1 MEAFKKFA
9 TQRIVTGLLLTVAVL
24 WLTGTLLGL
33 LSKSEPPVTALP
45 LEQFG
50 AVQIPSPKKSEVAN
64 TPAVGENPKTDSTG
78 LASGS
83 SSAKEF
89 KSRPYTQMP
98 ADSGKPVQA
107 AAPLAGGMSTL
118 NESGTDAGKPVQAA
132 SPAPAK
138 TAVHSPAVT
147 PPPRALDSS
156 KAIVKKTQ
164 GVAFVTATIKPLSY
178 ELNDR
183 FWGWRPN
190 DILNFT
196 DNVNN
201 YQLGVLEVTR
211 RTTVVLTERL
221 SRTGSVESLNKN
233 LERAMDWLMT
243 KPERYWFPSPES
255 RYEDAL
261 AELAAYKNN
270 LEKGDAVFYSRADTL
285 LPLLAVYDNLLGSCD
300 ENLIKTKESNGE
312 PVSWFR
318 VDDYFYY
325 AKGVAGALETILEAV
340 LEDFQPTLENRHA
353 TEILHHAIESCKRA
367 SEIDPWLFVT
377 DSDYSGILANHRA
390 NLAAPISHARFY
402 IEVLIAVLST

>member
-9 TQRIVTGLLLTVAVL
+9 TQRIVTGLLIAVAVL
-24 WLTGTLLGL
+24 WLTGTVLGL
-33 LSKSEPPVTALP
+33 LSKSEPPVTVPP
-45 LEQFG
+45 LEQST
-50 AVQIPSPKKSEVAN
+50 AVQIPSPKKPEASHTQAAE
-64 TPAVGENPKTDSTG
+64 EIPKTDSTEHITPRP
-78 LASGS
+78 SP
-83 SSAKEF
+83 AKES
-89 KSRPYTQMP
+89 KSQPNTQLHTD
-98 ADSGKPVQA
+98 AGKPAQA
-107 AAPLAGGMSTL
+107 ASPIDGRMSTL
-118 NESGTDAGKPVQAA
+118 NESGTDAGKPVQTV
-132 SPAPAK
+132 SSAPAK
-138 TAVHSPAVT
+138 PAVHSPAAT
-147 PPPRALDSS
+147 PHALDSS
-156 KAIVKKTQ
+156 KSMVKKTP

-201 YQLGVLEVTR
+201 FQLGVLEVTR
-211 RTTVVLTERL
+211 RTTVILTERL

-255 RYEDAL
+255 RYQDAL
-261 AELAAYKNN
+261 AELAAYKYN
-270 LEKGDAVFYSRADTL
+270 LEKGDAVFYTRADNL
-285 LPLLAVYDNLLGSCD
+285 LPLLTAYDNLLGSCD

-325 AKGVAGALETILEAV
+325 AKGVASALETILEAV
-340 LEDFQPTLENRHA
+340 LEDFQPTLETRHG
-353 TEILHHAIESCKRA
+353 TEILHHAIASCHRA
-367 SEIDPWLFVT
+367 SEIDPWFFVT

-390 NLAAPISHARFY
+390 NMAAPISHARFY
-402 IEVLIAVLST
+402 IQVLIAVLST

>member
-1 MEAFKKFA
+1 MEPFKKFA
-9 TQRIVTGLLLTVAVL
+9 TQRIVTGLLIAVAVL
-24 WLTGTLLGL
+24 WLTGTVLGL
-33 LSKSEPPVTALP
+33 LGKSDRQVTVTPSVAQLP
-45 LEQFG
+45 SVQTLETIHGQTAG
-50 AVQIPSPKKSEVAN
+50 DI
-64 TPAVGENPKTDSTG
+64 PKTDAAEHVTPNP
-78 LASGS
+78 LL
-83 SSAKEF
+83 AKEL
-89 KSRPYTQMP
+89 KSQPDNQQH
-98 ADSGKPVQA
+98 ADSGKPAQA
-107 AAPLAGGMSTL
+107 
-118 NESGTDAGKPVQAA
+118 PVSA
-132 SPAPAK
+132 SAPAK
-138 TAVHSPAVT
+138 PAAHAPAGEKPAATAPAMM
-147 PPPRALDSS
+147 PQAPDSS
-156 KAIVKKTQ
+156 KSAAKRIP
-164 GVAFVTATIKPLSY
+164 GVAIVTATIKPLSY

-201 YQLGVLEVTR
+201 FQLGVLEVTR
-211 RTTVVLTERL
+211 RTTVILTERL

-261 AELAAYKNN
+261 AEIAAYKNN
-270 LEKGDAVFYSRADTL
+270 LENGAAVFYSRADTL
-285 LPLLAVYDNLLGSCD
+285 LPLLATYDNLLGSCD
-300 ENLIKTKESNGE
+300 ENLIKTKESNGDA
-312 PVSWFR
+312 VSWSR

-325 AKGVAGALETILEAV
+325 AKGVASALETILESV
-340 LEDFQPTLENRHA
+340 LEDFQPTLENRHGV
-353 TEILHHAIESCKRA
+353 EILHHAIASCKRA

>member
-9 TQRIVTGLLLTVAVL
+9 TQRIVTGLLIAVAVL
-24 WLTGTLLGL
+24 WLTGTVLGL
-33 LSKSEPPVTALP
+33 LYKSEPPVHP
-45 LEQFG
+45 LDH
-50 AVQIPSPKKSEVAN
+50 S
-64 TPAVGENPKTDSTG
+64 
-78 LASGS
+78 
-83 SSAKEF
+83 
-89 KSRPYTQMP
+89 
-98 ADSGKPVQA
+98 A
-107 AAPLAGGMSTL
+107 AAPLPSPQKHETFNPQAAGEIPKTGATEPAPSPLHAIESKSLPDSRMHDNSGNPAQPAAPLSSGKSTL
-118 NESGTDAGKPVQAA
+118 NESGTDAGKPAQAA

-138 TAVHSPAVT
+138 SAAHSPAAIPHV
-147 PPPRALDSS
+147 PDSS
-156 KAIVKKTQ
+156 KTAVKKTQ
-164 GVAFVTATIKPLSY
+164 GIAFVTATIKPLSY

-190 DILNFT
+190 DILDFT

-201 YQLGVLEVTR
+201 FQLGVLEVTR
-211 RTTVVLTERL
+211 RTTVILTERL

-261 AELAAYKNN
+261 AEIAAYKTN
-270 LEKGDAVFYSRADTL
+270 LENGAAVFYSRADTL

-300 ENLIKTKESNGE
+300 ENLIKSKESNGD
-312 PVSWFR
+312 PVSWSR

-325 AKGVAGALETILEAV
+325 AKGVASALETILEAV
-340 LEDFQPTLENRHA
+340 MEDFQPTLETRHG
-353 TEILHHAIESCKRA
+353 TEILHHAISSCKRA
-367 SEIDPWLFVT
+367 TEIEPWFFVT

-390 NLAAPISHARFY
+390 NMAAPISHARFY

>member
-9 TQRIVTGLLLTVAVL
+9 TQRIVAGLLLSVAVL
-24 WLTGTLLGL
+24 WLTGTVLGL
-33 LSKSEPPVTALP
+33 FGKSKPPVVTVHP
-45 LEQFG
+45 PEQSS
-50 AVQIPSPKKSEVAN
+50 AVQIPSPKKPETSHTQEA
-64 TPAVGENPKTDSTG
+64 GELPKTDSTG
-78 LASGS
+78 LAPSPS
-83 SSAKEF
+83 LAKEV
-89 KSRPYTQMP
+89 SQSDTQLNT
-98 ADSGKPVQA
+98 DSDTTVQA
-107 AAPLAGGMSTL
+107 AAPDSEKSAVPSLAAIPHT
-118 NESGTDAGKPVQAA
+118 
-132 SPAPAK
+132 
-138 TAVHSPAVT
+138 
-147 PPPRALDSS
+147 LDSS
-156 KAIVKKTQ
+156 NVLPKKTP

-201 YQLGVLEVTR
+201 FQLGVLEVTR
-211 RTTVVLTERL
+211 RTTVILTERL

-243 KPERYWFPSPES
+243 KPERYWFPSPEA
-255 RYEDAL
+255 RYQDAL
-261 AELAAYKNN
+261 TELAIYKNN
-270 LEKGDAVFYSRADTL
+270 LEKGDAVFYTRSDNL
-285 LPLLAVYDNLLGSCD
+285 LPLLAVFDNLLGSCD

-325 AKGVAGALETILEAV
+325 SKGVASALETILESV
-340 LEDFQPTLENRHA
+340 LEDFQTTLETRRG
-353 TEILHHAIESCKRA
+353 TEILRNAIASCKKA

-377 DSDYSGILANHRA
+377 DSDFSGILANHRA
-390 NLAAPISHARFY
+390 NMAAPISHARFY

>member
-24 WLTGTLLGL
+24 WITGTVLGL
-33 LSKSEPPVTALP
+33 LGKSDPPVTVLP
-45 LEQFG
+45 LEQSA
-50 AVQIPSPKKSEVAN
+50 AVQIPSPQKSETSHTQA
-64 TPAVGENPKTDSTG
+64 AGENPKTNSTG
-78 LASGS
+78 LPPSPS
-83 SSAKEF
+83 LAKES
-89 KSRPYTQMP
+89 KSQPDTQP
-98 ADSGKPVQA
+98 HTDAGNPVQGV
-107 AAPLAGGMSTL
+107 APLAGGMSTL
-118 NESGTDAGKPVQAA
+118 NESGTNAGKPVQAA
-132 SPAPAK
+132 APAPAK
-138 TAVHSPAVT
+138 PASHSPAAV
-147 PPPRALDSS
+147 PHALDTS
-156 KAIVKKTQ
+156 KPAVKKTP

-201 YQLGVLEVTR
+201 FQLGVLEVTR
-211 RTTVVLTERL
+211 RTTVILTERL

-270 LEKGDAVFYSRADTL
+270 LENGAAVFYTRADTL

-325 AKGVAGALETILEAV
+325 AKGVASALETILEAV

-353 TEILHHAIESCKRA
+353 TEILHHAIASCHRA

-377 DSDYSGILANHRA
+377 DSDFSGILANHRA
-390 NLAAPISHARFY
+390 NMAAPISHARFY
-402 IEVLIAVLST
+402 IGVLIAVLST

>member
-9 TQRIVTGLLLTVAVL
+9 TQRIVTGLLLTVAFL
-24 WLTGTLLGL
+24 WLTGTVLGL
-33 LSKSEPPVTALP
+33 LSKSEPPVTVLP
-45 LEQFG
+45 LEQSG
-50 AVQIPSPKKSEVAN
+50 AVQIPSPQKPETSHIQA
-64 TPAVGENPKTDSTG
+64 AGEIPKTDS
-78 LASGS
+78 SGMVPS
-83 SSAKEF
+83 PSLAKES
-89 KSRPYTQMP
+89 KTQPDIPMHT
-98 ADSGKPVQA
+98 DSGKPVRVPAQ
-107 AAPLAGGMSTL
+107 
-118 NESGTDAGKPVQAA
+118 
-132 SPAPAK
+132 APAK
-138 TAVHSPAVT
+138 PAVHSPAGEKPAVI
-147 PPPRALDSS
+147 PHALDSS
-156 KAIVKKTQ
+156 RAMAKKTP

-201 YQLGVLEVTR
+201 FQLGVLEVTR
-211 RTTVVLTERL
+211 RTTVILTERL

-261 AELAAYKNN
+261 AEIAAYKSN

-300 ENLIKTKESNGE
+300 ENLIKIKESNGE

-325 AKGVAGALETILEAV
+325 AKGVASALETILEAV

-353 TEILHHAIESCKRA
+353 TEILHHAIASCKRA
-367 SEIDPWLFVT
+367 TEIDPWLFVT

-402 IEVLIAVLST
+402 IEVLISVLST

>member
-24 WLTGTLLGL
+24 WLTGTVLGL
-33 LSKSEPPVTALP
+33 LTKSEPPVAVLP
-45 LEQFG
+45 LEQSG
-50 AVQIPSPKKSEVAN
+50 AVQIPSPDKLETTHTQA
-64 TPAVGENPKTDSTG
+64 AGENSKTDSTG
-78 LASGS
+78 LASS
-83 SSAKEF
+83 PSLAKES
-89 KSRPYTQMP
+89 KSPPDTQKQP
-98 ADSGKPVQA
+98 DSGKPVQ
-107 AAPLAGGMSTL
+107 T
-118 NESGTDAGKPVQAA
+118 
-132 SPAPAK
+132 PAPAK
-138 TAVHSPAVT
+138 SAAHSPAGDKT
-147 PPPRALDSS
+147 AASSPAMIPHALDSS
-156 KAIVKKTQ
+156 KAMVKKTP

-201 YQLGVLEVTR
+201 FQLGVLEVTR

-270 LEKGDAVFYSRADTL
+270 LENGTAVFYSRADTL

-325 AKGVAGALETILEAV
+325 AKGVASALETILEAV

-353 TEILHHAIESCKRA
+353 TEILHHAIASCKRA
-367 SEIDPWLFVT
+367 SEIEPWFLVT

-402 IEVLIAVLST
+402 IGVLISVLST

>member
-9 TQRIVTGLLLTVAVL
+9 AQRIATGLLITVAVL
-24 WLTGTLLGL
+24 WLTGTVLGL
-33 LSKSEPPVTALP
+33 LSKSEPPVTVSPQDPSGHVQAHSADKP
-45 LEQFG
+45 E
-50 AVQIPSPKKSEVAN
+50 AVQPRAAGEIQKIDATEHVA
-64 TPAVGENPKTDSTG
+64 PGP
-78 LASGS
+78 LL
-83 SSAKEF
+83 AKEL
-89 KSRPYTQMP
+89 KSQPENQLH
-98 ADSGKPVQA
+98 ADSGKPVQEPAHAPAKPAARAPAAEKTVA
-107 AAPLAGGMSTL
+107 AAP
-118 NESGTDAGKPVQAA
+118 
-132 SPAPAK
+132 
-138 TAVHSPAVT
+138 AVVSHT
-147 PPPRALDSS
+147 PDTS
-156 KAIVKKTQ
+156 KAMAKKIP

-201 YQLGVLEVTR
+201 FQLGVLEVTR

-261 AELAAYKNN
+261 AELAAYKNS
-270 LEKGDAVFYSRADTL
+270 LEKGTAVFYSRADTL
-285 LPLLAVYDNLLGSCD
+285 LPLLSVYDNLLGSCD

-325 AKGVAGALETILEAV
+325 AKGVASALETILEAV
-340 LEDFQPTLENRHA
+340 LEDFQPALENRHA
-353 TEILHHAIESCKRA
+353 TEIIHHAIASCKRA
-367 SEIDPWLFVT
+367 TEIEPWLFVT

>member
-1 MEAFKKFA
+1 MEGFKKFA
-9 TQRIVTGLLLTVAVL
+9 TQRIVTGLLLAVAVL
-24 WLTGTLLGL
+24 WLTGTVLGL
-33 LSKSEPPVTALP
+33 LYKSEPPLAVLP
-45 LEQFG
+45 PDHSA
-50 AVQIPSPKKSEVAN
+50 AVQIPSPQQHE
-64 TPAVGENPKTDSTG
+64 TPHPQAAGEIPKTDSSERV
-78 LASGS
+78 LSPS
-83 SSAKEF
+83 IAKES
-89 KSRPYTQMP
+89 KSPDTQMH
-98 ADSGKPVQA
+98 ADSGKPAQP

-118 NESGTDAGKPVQAA
+118 NESGTDAGKPVQSAE
-132 SPAPAK
+132 PAPAK
-138 TAVHSPAVT
+138 SAAHSPAVV
-147 PPPRALDSS
+147 PH
-156 KAIVKKTQ
+156 KAATVKNTQ
-164 GVAFVTATIKPLSY
+164 GVAFVTAAIKPLSY

-201 YQLGVLEVTR
+201 FQLGVLEVTR

-270 LEKGDAVFYSRADTL
+270 LQNGTAVFYSRADTL
-285 LPLLAVYDNLLGSCD
+285 LPLLATYDNLLGSCD

-312 PVSWFR
+312 TVSWYR
-318 VDDYFYY
+318 ADDYFYY
-325 AKGVAGALETILEAV
+325 AKGVASTLETILEAV
-340 LEDFQPTLENRHA
+340 MEDFQPTLENRHA
-353 TEILHHAIESCKRA
+353 TEILHHAIASCKRA
-367 SEIDPWLFVT
+367 TEIDPWLFVT

-390 NLAAPISHARFY
+390 NMAAPISHARFY